1 MVRIAGQLTV
11 NSLHGTD
18 RGTVLD
24 DDVRHVR
31 MLETESLHAGVIATV
46 KLTVDDSTDSQ
57 TCAERVADEVVV
69 TLRASG
75 LRKPFVDFRKHAA
88 ESLAIGV
95 KVAVIIDINRDSKSV
110 LKEWSESDTVTER
123 REVRKITADD
133 SVRVIGRAREAEAD
147 RDRFLLSKFLLYLF
161 ESCDHRAEAAVKVV
175 GVGRK
180 CDWFAAELSAFHR
193 AEDHVGAAGVEGHN
207 NSAVIS
213 YIRHILVF
221 LIIAEPP

>member
-1 MVRIAGQLTV
+1 
-11 NSLHGTD
+11 
-18 RGTVLD
+18 
-24 DDVRHVR
+24 

-69 TLRASG
+69 TLRAAG
-75 LRKPFVDFRKHAA
+75 LRKLFIDLRESSA

-95 KVAVIIDINRDSKSV
+95 KVAVVVDEHGNPESV
-110 LKEWSESDTVTER
+110 LKERPEGDPIPER
-123 REVRKITADD
+123 REVRKEASDD
-133 SVRVIGRAREAEAD
+133 SVRIVGGSWEAEAD
-147 RDRFLLSKFLLYLF
+147 RDRFLLSKFLFDLT
-161 ESCDHRAEAAVKVV
+161 ESLDHRAEAAVKVV

-180 CDWFAAELSAFHR
+180 CDWFAAKLTTLHR
-193 AEDHVGAAGVEGHN
+193 AEDHIGAAGVKGHN

>member
-1 MVRIAGQLTV
+1 MVRIVGQLTV

-31 MLETESLHAGVIATV
+31 MLEAESFHAGVIATV

-69 TLRASG
+69 TLRAAG
-75 LRKPFVDFRKHAA
+75 LRKLFVDFRKHAA
-88 ESLAIGV
+88 ESLSVGV
-95 KVAVIIDINRDSKSV
+95 EVAVIIDINRDSKSV

-147 RDRFLLSKFLLYLF
+147 RDRFLLSKFLFDLT
-161 ESCDHRAEAAVKVV
+161 ESLDHRAEAAVKVV

-180 CDWFAAELSAFHR
+180 CDWFAAKLTTLHR
-193 AEDHVGAAGVEGHN
+193 AEDHIGAAGVKGHN

>member
-1 MVRIAGQLTV
+1 
-11 NSLHGTD
+11 
-18 RGTVLD
+18 
-24 DDVRHVR
+24 
-31 MLETESLHAGVIATV
+31 MLEAESLHAGVIATV

-69 TLRASG
+69 TLRAAG
-75 LRKPFVDFRKHAA
+75 LRKLFIDLRESSA

-110 LKEWSESDTVTER
+110 LEEWSESDTVTER

-147 RDRFLLSKFLLYLF
+147 RNRFLLSKFLFDLT
-161 ESCDHRAEAAVKVV
+161 ESLDHRAEAAVKVV

-180 CDWFAAELSAFHR
+180 CDWFAAKLTTLHR

>member
-1 MVRIAGQLTV
+1 M
-11 NSLHGTD
+11 
-18 RGTVLD
+18 
-24 DDVRHVR
+24 
-31 MLETESLHAGVIATV
+31 
-46 KLTVDDSTDSQ
+46 
-57 TCAERVADEVVV
+57 V
-69 TLRASG
+69 TLRAAG
-75 LRKPFVDFRKHAA
+75 LRKLFIDLRESSA

-147 RDRFLLSKFLLYLF
+147 RDRFLLSKFLFDLT
-161 ESCDHRAEAAVKVV
+161 ESLDHRAEAAVKVV

-180 CDWFAAELSAFHR
+180 CDWFAAKLTTLHR
-193 AEDHVGAAGVEGHN
+193 AEDHIGAAGVKGHN

>member
-1 MVRIAGQLTV
+1 
-11 NSLHGTD
+11 
-18 RGTVLD
+18 
-24 DDVRHVR
+24 

-69 TLRASG
+69 TLRAAG
-75 LRKPFVDFRKHAA
+75 LGKPFVDLRESSA

-133 SVRVIGRAREAEAD
+133 SVRVIGRAREAETD
-147 RDRFLLSKFLLYLF
+147 RDRFLLSKFLFDLT
-161 ESCDHRAEAAVKVV
+161 ESLDHRAEAAVKVV

-180 CDWFAAELSAFHR
+180 CDWFAAELTTLHR
-193 AEDHVGAAGVEGHN
+193 AEDHIGAAGVKGHN

>member
-1 MVRIAGQLTV
+1 
-11 NSLHGTD
+11 
-18 RGTVLD
+18 
-24 DDVRHVR
+24 
-31 MLETESLHAGVIATV
+31 MLEAESFHAGVIATV

-69 TLRASG
+69 TLRAAG
-75 LRKPFVDFRKHAA
+75 LRKLFIDLRESSA

-110 LKEWSESDTVTER
+110 LKERPEGDPIPER
-123 REVRKITADD
+123 REVRKEASDD
-133 SVRVIGRAREAEAD
+133 SVRIVGGSGEAEAD
-147 RDRFLLSKFLLYLF
+147 GDWFLLSKFLLYLF

>member
-1 MVRIAGQLTV
+1 
-11 NSLHGTD
+11 
-18 RGTVLD
+18 
-24 DDVRHVR
+24 
-31 MLETESLHAGVIATV
+31 MLETESLHAGVVAPV
-46 KLTVDDSTDSQ
+46 EFAVDHRAYSQ
-57 TCAERVADEVVV
+57 TGSEGVADEVVV
-69 TLRASG
+69 TLRAAG
-75 LRKPFVDFRKHAA
+75 LRKLFIDLRESSA

-147 RDRFLLSKFLLYLF
+147 RDRFLLSKFLFDLT
-161 ESCDHRAEAAVKVV
+161 ESLDHRAEAAVKVV

-180 CDWFAAELSAFHR
+180 CDWFAAKLTTLHR
-193 AEDHVGAAGVEGHN
+193 AEDHIGAAGVKGHN

>member
-1 MVRIAGQLTV
+1 
-11 NSLHGTD
+11 
-18 RGTVLD
+18 
-24 DDVRHVR
+24 

-57 TCAERVADEVVV
+57 ACAERVADEVVV
-69 TLRASG
+69 TLRAAG
-75 LRKPFVDFRKHAA
+75 LRKLFIDLRESSA

-110 LKEWSESDTVTER
+110 LKEWSKSDTVTER

-147 RDRFLLSKFLLYLF
+147 RDRFLLYKFLFDLT
-161 ESCDHRAEAAVKVV
+161 ESLDHRAEAAVKVV

-180 CDWFAAELSAFHR
+180 CDWLTAKLTTLHR
-193 AEDHVGAAGVEGHN
+193 AEDHIGAAGVKGHN